1 MKKFLSLV
9 IIFLSISSLN
19 FSKPSIFNKKE
30 LAPIKVK
37 EIVLSKIPG
46 ATFANILE
54 FDKENVYYSS
64 EHILSKI
71 EEKFGNVYNKEFVK
85 ELRDTINTLNLKYD
99 EFSFDTL
106 EHDFSDCIEE
116 ADKFKNVEFMYYG
129 DDWKI
134 EILNEGIKNNEYLK
148 TEKEK
153 NKNENQKQSFSKSF
167 RNTDDKDL
175 ER

>member
-1 MKKFLSLV
+1 M
-9 IIFLSISSLN
+9 
-19 FSKPSIFNKKE
+19 
-30 LAPIKVK
+30 
-37 EIVLSKIPG
+37 
-46 ATFANILE
+46 
-54 FDKENVYYSS
+54 
-64 EHILSKI
+64 
-71 EEKFGNVYNKEFVK
+71 
-85 ELRDTINTLNLKYD
+85 RDTINTLNLKYD
-99 EFSFDTL
+99 EFSFDIL

>member
-1 MKKFLSLV
+1 
-9 IIFLSISSLN
+9 
-19 FSKPSIFNKKE
+19 
-30 LAPIKVK
+30 
-37 EIVLSKIPG
+37 
-46 ATFANILE
+46 
-54 FDKENVYYSS
+54 
-64 EHILSKI
+64 
-71 EEKFGNVYNKEFVK
+71 
-85 ELRDTINTLNLKYD
+85 
-99 EFSFDTL
+99 L
-106 EHDFSDCIEE
+106 EHDFSNCIEE
-116 ADKFKNVEFMYYG
+116 ADKFKDVEFTYYG